1 MSGILFFVLGLLF
14 QCFVYGQQGKGQV
27 QVLLEKKNVE
37 HDYSLGL
44 LQKVS
49 EGISLD
55 MIFPS
60 DEYMCHVENVRM
72 TLKNL
77 SPGMNELLKQKN
89 EKVMLEGF
97 KRYLEHMKQVIE
109 ESRPD
114 MRRNMRGNLQR
125 LFINFFGLIQK
136 GLMAKINSC
145 ESPRQVLPATNKT
158 EPALPAVPVENKQ
171 ENYDNIDVNKAEEIF
186 LSNTLL
192 EIAVQCKSTGNNAKK
207 QLNFLGSFSK
217 CSFSASAVS
226 NSFFSKA
233 SGENG
238 NANEG
243 INKSLELENQ
253 LDKHL
258 EELQKIMNFSKL
270 YSDIFF
276 PHIPQLRSMNSQVVT
291 SEQKDETNGNRNS
304 VESLSHNELYPEVS
318 SRDLNNFQKILEAV
332 VQNAE
337 TPSTETSESSD
348 GKQDGENKNELKNF
362 NLLTANIL
370 DELAKTMQEE
380 STMSS
385 DNKNRDTEYNEK
397 LEKGLDELDALFD
410 KKLPYEMQL
419 SDIEAVA
426 SQLSEQMIKN
436 GKEEEEASK
445 QQTTQEATG
454 SSNSN

>member
-1 MSGILFFVLGLLF
+1 MSRILFLILGLLF
-14 QCFVYGQQGKGQV
+14 QCFVSGEQGKGQV
-27 QVLLEKKNVE
+27 QVLLERKNVE

-49 EGISLD
+49 DSISLD

-114 MRRNMRGNLQR
+114 LRRNMRGNLQR

-136 GLMAKINSC
+136 GLMAKIKSC
-145 ESPRQVLPATNKT
+145 ESPRVALPSTNKEET
-158 EPALPAVPVENKQ
+158 AVPNVPVESKKQ

-192 EIAVQCKSTGNNAKK
+192 EIAVQCKNTGKDGNK

-233 SGENG
+233 SGD
-238 NANEG
+238 NANIDEG
-243 INKSLELENQ
+243 MNKSLELENQ
-253 LDKHL
+253 IGKHL
-258 EELQKIMNFSKL
+258 EELQKLMNVSKL

-276 PHIPQLRSMNSQVVT
+276 PHMPHLRNMNNQVVT
-291 SEQKDETNGNRNS
+291 SEQKEDNGNGNS
-304 VESLSHNELYPEVS
+304 VESPKPNELYPEVS
-318 SRDLNNFQKILEAV
+318 LKDLNSFQKILEEA
-332 VQNAE
+332 VQNSEAH
-337 TPSTETSESSD
+337 STETTASAD
-348 GKQDGENKNELKNF
+348 GKQNGENKNELKDF

-370 DELAKTMQEE
+370 DELAKAMQEE
-380 STMSS
+380 SNMSS
-385 DNKNRDTEYNEK
+385 GNRSEDSEYNEK
-397 LEKGLDELDALFD
+397 FTKGLEELDALFD

-426 SQLSEQMIKN
+426 SQLTEQLKN
-436 GKEEEEASK
+436 RKAEEEANK
-445 QQTTQEATG
+445 QQTTQEATNN
-454 SSNSN
+454 SNSN